1 MILHITPKSIEM
13 AMKRTP
19 SVPGL
24 VPPPC
29 DADEDEEEEEE
40 VVALAINGRRE
51 NARSDVTRKFPSSV
65 DPLDMLV

>member
-29 DADEDEEEEEE
+29 DADEDEEAAKNEAAAE
-40 VVALAINGRRE
+40 AA
-51 NARSDVTRKFPSSV
+51 
-65 DPLDMLV
+65 